1 MDRRQNKAR
10 KTQAIYKTT
19 WKVTKKAKTRM
30 LQIRKTKRK
39 LSTKRASIRSK
50 MELCT
55 VDNGLAGSVMEQARK
70 PGQME
75 PVTKASG

>member
-1 MDRRQNKAR
+1 
-10 KTQAIYKTT
+10 
-19 WKVTKKAKTRM
+19 M

-75 PVTKASG
+75 LVTKASG